1 MLITRFRNWLAG
13 FFYFNKQERNGV
25 FLLCVI
31 LGLLILLRLIL
42 PWLLDGQHPVKSIPL
57 EPEVPVVTEKHDA
70 AIQNTN
76 PETSGEPEHKQAERF
91 VFNPNTLS
99 AEDAKA
105 LGFPDKL
112 SATLIKFRNK
122 GGKFYK
128 AQDLKK
134 LYGMSPKL
142 YAALESYILIPDR
155 KSTFRRDTVY
165 PKQSYPKRAFP
176 KSMLELNS
184 ADSLAIVYLKGIGP
198 GFTKRILKYRM
209 LLGGFHAVEQLK
221 EVYGMNDSTYTMLA
235 AQIIVDK
242 NLVTKIPI
250 NVIDLNSLRKHPYFN
265 FQMAQAIIN
274 YRNKHGKLTEADL
287 MGLGVIS
294 EEKLALILPYLQ
306 Y

>member
-1 MLITRFRNWLAG
+1 MLIPRFRSWLAG
-13 FFYFNKQERNGV
+13 FFYFNKQERNGI

-31 LGLLILLRLIL
+31 LCVVILFRLML
-42 PWLLDGQHPVKSIPL
+42 PWLLDGPHKVKSIRL
-57 EPEVPVVTEKHDA
+57 EPGASAGTEKHDA
-70 AIQNTN
+70 PVQTN
-76 PETSGEPEHKQAERF
+76 GPERSKQPEHKQPERF

-112 SATLIKFRNK
+112 SATLINFRNK

-128 AQDLKK
+128 AEDLKK
-134 LYGMSPKL
+134 LYGMSPRL

-165 PKQSYPKRAFP
+165 PKQSYPQRAFP
-176 KSMLELNS
+176 KSLLELNS

-198 GFTKRILKYRM
+198 GFTKRILKYRT
-209 LLGGFHAVEQLK
+209 LLGGFHTVEQLK
-221 EVYGMNDSTYTMLA
+221 EMYGMNDSTYAALA

-242 NLVTKIPI
+242 NQVIKIPI
-250 NVIDLNSLRKHPYFN
+250 NAIDLNSLKKHPYFT

-274 YRNKHGKLTEADL
+274 YRNKHGKLTEADVL
-287 MGLGVIS
+287 GLGVIPA
-294 EEKLALILPYLQ
+294 EKQALILPYLQ

>member
-13 FFYFNKQERNGV
+13 FFYFNKQERNGI

-31 LGLLILLRLIL
+31 LGLVILLRLIL
-42 PWLLDGQHPVKSIPL
+42 PWLLDGQHPVKSTTL
-57 EPEVPVVTEKHDA
+57 EPEVPVVMEKHDGA
-70 AIQNTN
+70 VQNSN
-76 PETSGEPEHKQAERF
+76 PETSGEPEHKPAERF

-99 AEDAKA
+99 AEDARA
-105 LGFPDKL
+105 LGFPEKL
-112 SATLIKFRNK
+112 SATLIRFRNK

-155 KSTFRRDTVY
+155 KSTFHRDTVY

-184 ADSLAIVYLKGIGP
+184 ADSLSIVYLKGIGP

-221 EVYGMNDSTYTMLA
+221 EVYGMNDSTYKILA
-235 AQIIVDK
+235 GQIIVDK
-242 NLVTKIPI
+242 SRVTKIPI

-274 YRNKHGKLTEADL
+274 YRSKHGKLTEADL
-287 MGLGVIS
+287 MGLGVIPA
-294 EEKLALILPYLQ
+294 EKLALILPYLQ

>member
-13 FFYFNKQERNGV
+13 FFYFNKQERNGI
-25 FLLCVI
+25 FLLCLILAVVI
-31 LGLLILLRLIL
+31 LFRLLL
-42 PWLLDGQHPVKSIPL
+42 PWLLDGQHPVKSLAP
-57 EPEVPVVTEKHDA
+57 EPESPAGSEKHEATPRHDYA
-70 AIQNTN
+70 E
-76 PETSGEPEHKQAERF
+76 PSGESASKQPERF

-105 LGFPDKL
+105 LGFSEKL
-112 SATLIKFRNK
+112 SATLINFRNK

-128 AQDLKK
+128 AQDVKK

-142 YAALESYILIPDR
+142 YAALESYILIPER
-155 KSTFRRDTVY
+155 KSTFHHDTVY
-165 PKQSYPKRAFP
+165 PKQNYPKRVFP

-209 LLGGFHAVEQLK
+209 LLGGFHSVEQLK
-221 EVYGMNDSTYTMLA
+221 DVYGMNDSTFAILA
-235 AQIIVDK
+235 SQISIDK
-242 NLVTKIPI
+242 SQLTKIPI
-250 NVIDLNSLRKHPYFN
+250 NAIDLNSLRKHPYFN

-287 MGLGVIS
+287 TGLGVIPA
-294 EEKLALILPYLQ
+294 EKLALILPYIQ